1 MTVTIIDYGSG
12 NLLSVSRALAHCG
25 ANCVVTGDPDAIATA
40 SALVLPG
47 VGAFRDG
54 MEGLA
59 SSGLIEPILTHA
71 RAGRPLLGICLG
83 MQMLASSSEEFGD
96 HHGLD
101 LIPGRVRAIPIRA
114 MSGVTRKTPFIGWAR
129 LHRPDGVDWTDSPLE
144 PCTADDSIYLVHSFH
159 LEPKHSKDLLAT
171 YEFHGDPITAAVR
184 HGNITGVQF
193 HPEKSGKVGLQIL
206 KKFVAQVELAARP

>member
-1 MTVTIIDYGSG
+1 MMVTIIDYGSG
-12 NLLSVSRALAHCG
+12 NLLSVSRALEHCG
-25 ANCVVTGDPDAIATA
+25 ANCVVTGDPDVIATA

-71 RAGRPLLGICLG
+71 RAGRPFLGICLG

-96 HHGLD
+96 HHGLN
-101 LIPGRVRAIPIRA
+101 LIPGRVRAIPTRA
-114 MSGVTRKTPFIGWAR
+114 ASGATRKTPFIGWAR
-129 LHRPDGVDWTDSPLE
+129 LHRPSGADWAGSPLE
-144 PCTADDSIYLVHSFH
+144 SCAEEDSIYLVHSFH
-159 LEPKHSKDLLAT
+159 FEPTHSKDLLAT

-184 HGNITGVQF
+184 HGNITGLQF
-193 HPEKSGKVGLQIL
+193 HPEKSGKVGLAML
-206 KKFVAQVELAARP
+206 KRFVEHVKLAELA